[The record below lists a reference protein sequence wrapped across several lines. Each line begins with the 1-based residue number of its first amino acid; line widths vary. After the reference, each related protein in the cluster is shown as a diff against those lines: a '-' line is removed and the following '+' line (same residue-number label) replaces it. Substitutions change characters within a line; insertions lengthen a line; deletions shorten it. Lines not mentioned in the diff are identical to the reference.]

1 MEIVTVSTH
10 EEGNFKQLINNK
22 YNEKIKVLGYGQ
34 KWYGYKMK
42 IDLFYEYIKQQDD
55 DKIIIFL
62 DGFDTTINKN
72 PELAVKLFKENNY
85 KLLFS
90 SESNMVFTSLF
101 FSNKISDNNF
111 INCGMYMGYV
121 KYLKILFDEI
131 NKYNYYDD
139 QVLINNLKHN
149 FDFIHVDNE
158 NIIFKN
164 FIGSFKK
171 YHKTDAIF
179 YQTNGKIEKNRIKRA
194 INDYGNYSNNFVLVF
209 NLIVLF
215 LLYKIKKNIIFIL
228 YLIFTIIIFI
238 YLYNLP
244 NTRFIE
250 KIKN

>member
-1 MEIVTVSTH
+1 MEIVTVATH

-22 YNEKIKVLGYGQ
+22 FNEKIKVLGYGQ
-34 KWYGYKMK
+34 KWYGFKMK
-42 IDLFYEYIKQQDD
+42 FDLFYEYIKQQDD

-85 KLLFS
+85 KILFS
-90 SESNMVFTSLF
+90 SENNTMFTSLF

-111 INCGMYMGYV
+111 INSGMYMGYV
-121 KYLKILFDEI
+121 KYLKILFNEI
-131 NKYNYYDD
+131 NKYNYSDD
-139 QVLINNLKHN
+139 QVLINNLKYN
-149 FDFIHVDNE
+149 FDFIDVDINNE
-158 NIIFKN
+158 IFKN
-164 FIGSFKK
+164 FTGSFKK

-179 YQTNGKIEKNRIKRA
+179 YQTNGKIEINRIKRA
-194 INDYGNYSNNFVLVF
+194 IKDYGNYSTNSVLLF